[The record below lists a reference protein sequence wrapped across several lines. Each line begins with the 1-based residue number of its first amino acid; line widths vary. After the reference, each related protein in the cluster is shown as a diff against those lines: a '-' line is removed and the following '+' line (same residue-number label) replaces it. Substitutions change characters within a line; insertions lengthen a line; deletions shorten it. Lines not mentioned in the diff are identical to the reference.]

1 MHEAGTCSCPKT
13 ATHYA
18 AQDVGIDRLLKYLG
32 IILSTYL
39 RIGADKEL
47 VVQPHTL
54 KSSRANVR
62 LQGGRYLSMG
72 ITKLNPLFFLFS
84 FFLEKELPE
93 ILRMIRTDIRKH
105 Q

>member
-1 MHEAGTCSCPKT
+1 MHQAGTCSCPKT

-39 RIGADKEL
+39 GIDADKEL

-54 KSSRANVR
+54 KSSRANVW
-62 LQGGRYLSMG
+62 LPGWTVFVHGYYQ
-72 ITKLNPLFFLFS
+72 TKPSFSSFF
-84 FFLEKELPE
+84 FFLEKKNL
-93 ILRMIRTDIRKH
+93 KY
-105 Q
+105 